1 MKRRYLALW
10 LPYLSCERARQAA
23 GSSIPAP
30 PEPFALV
37 ERSGNALRLAAVDAS
52 ARAMGLVAGMAL
64 ADARARCPGLAT
76 LRHDPEAD
84 RRELDRLVAAM
95 VHVTPMAAADPPD
108 GIVLDITGCAHLF
121 GDERELA
128 RRAAELACYSPRHA
142 FAGNAAAA
150 RALVRHGNG
159 SEDVHALPVAALELT
174 ETALIALRRA
184 GLTRIGDLARRPMAG
199 LAARF
204 GEEAVARLREILGET
219 RAPIAPHV
227 LPVPVRV
234 ETRFAEPIA
243 RTDDVLDVI
252 EDLLVRL
259 GRDMAARAIGG
270 RRFVVMLCRSDGAR
284 RRLAVETGQPVR
296 DPPTVMRLMR
306 ERIETLADPLDPGFG
321 FDAIILSASRTEPL
335 ASRQIALDRSEADG
349 DSVAALIDRLGV
361 RLGTERIRRIIP
373 CDRHLPEKAQALV
386 PAGGVKDNPS
396 SRRTPVPLG
405 VVRRDLSAR
414 ECVNTPS
421 GTGVRRD
428 DDALSRPLYLFD
440 PPQPVS
446 VIAGVPD
453 GPPLRFRWR
462 GRLHEVRL
470 AEGPERIAA
479 EWWRRR
485 GGHLPGEAGPTRDY
499 YRIEDSAGRRY
510 WLFRCGLFEER
521 PDPRWYLHGLF
532 P

>member
-10 LPYLSCERARQAA
+10 LPYLSCERARQTA
-23 GSSIPAP
+23 GPSIPAP

-52 ARAMGLVAGMAL
+52 AQAMGLVAGMAL

-76 LRHDPEAD
+76 LPHDPEAD
-84 RRELDRLVAAM
+84 RRELGGLVAAM
-95 VHVTPMAAADPPD
+95 AHVTPMAAADPPD
-108 GIVLDITGCAHLF
+108 GIVLDITGCAHLL
-121 GDERELA
+121 GGERELA
-128 RRAAELACYSPRHA
+128 GRAAELARYSLRHA

-159 SEDVHALPVAALELT
+159 SEDIHALPVAALEL
-174 ETALIALRRA
+174 EAAALIALRRA

-204 GEEAVARLREILGET
+204 GEEAVVRLREILGET

-227 LPVPVRV
+227 IPAPVRA
-234 ETRFAEPIA
+234 EARFAEPIA

-252 EDLLVRL
+252 EDLLGRL
-259 GRDMAARAIGG
+259 ERDMAARAIGG
-270 RRFVVMLCRSDGAR
+270 RRFVATLCRSDGAR

-321 FDAIILSASRTEPL
+321 FDAITLAVPRAEPL
-335 ASRQIALDRSEADG
+335 AARQIALDRSEAAG
-349 DSVAALIDRLGV
+349 ESVAALIDRLGV
-361 RLGTERIRRIIP
+361 RLGMERVRRIVP
-373 CDRHLPEKAQALV
+373 RDRHLPEKAQALV
-386 PAGGVKDNPS
+386 PAAGGKDNPS
-396 SRRTPVPLG
+396 SRRTPGPLE
-405 VVRRDLSAR
+405 VFTHALAERSRRTTA
-414 ECVNTPS
+414 
-421 GTGVRRD
+421 GVRRD
-428 DDALSRPLYLFD
+428 DGGDILPRPLYLLD

-446 VIAGVPD
+446 VVAGVPD
-453 GPPLRFRWR
+453 GPPQRFRWR
-462 GRLHEVRL
+462 GQLHEVRL

-510 WLFRCGLFEER
+510 WLFRSGLFEER